1 MFGSVQSV
9 VCLLVLVILYIA
21 MSLLVLWALPC
32 SFTAGETIIVT
43 KALSLVLFDTAMVT
57 MMNLNVIRMPSFL
70 VASRSQFVLLLEVII
85 SWMFLLITLY
95 APICIKARMA
105 EDAASKRKWSL
116 YFYEAAAGAGVL
128 LLAGWLSTL
137 LKANAFYWAVTFI
150 QSKLHKTGLVLS
162 WICCVAASLR
172 VVTWR
177 RQESPNNSQDKLPR
191 IIIRKSF
198 HFIASIVFITGLVGD
213 TTLLHVA
220 CTVALASFILV
231 EVIRSYRLWPA
242 GDILHD
248 YMSCLIDDRDSGRV
262 ILTHIYLLVGLAI
275 PVWLIPNTN
284 GAFKIAMYSG
294 VLSLGIGDSFA
305 SIIGKQLGQI
315 KLPNSEKTL
324 EGTVAGMIG
333 QIVMAGVLY
342 FLDPEIVLRN
352 TTQAICIIVSLVFG
366 SFLEAVTLQIDNLV
380 LPLYT
385 LALLMIH

>member
-1 MFGSVQSV
+1 
-9 VCLLVLVILYIA
+9 
-21 MSLLVLWALPC
+21 
-32 SFTAGETIIVT
+32 
-43 KALSLVLFDTAMVT
+43 
-57 MMNLNVIRMPSFL
+57 
-70 VASRSQFVLLLEVII
+70 
-85 SWMFLLITLY
+85 
-95 APICIKARMA
+95 
-105 EDAASKRKWSL
+105 
-116 YFYEAAAGAGVL
+116 
-128 LLAGWLSTL
+128 
-137 LKANAFYWAVTFI
+137 
-150 QSKLHKTGLVLS
+150 
-162 WICCVAASLR
+162 
-172 VVTWR
+172 
-177 RQESPNNSQDKLPR
+177 
-191 IIIRKSF
+191 
-198 HFIASIVFITGLVGD
+198 
-213 TTLLHVA
+213 
-220 CTVALASFILV
+220 
-231 EVIRSYRLWPA
+231 
-242 GDILHD
+242 
-248 YMSCLIDDRDSGRV
+248 MSCLIDDRDSGRV